1 MNTLQ
6 IEDRIR
12 AATRAAAHT
21 VAPNSV
27 PPLRLPADRL
37 FRRRSRSLA
46 SVWGRWLAPI
56 AAAAAVVAVAVAMV
70 TVGRTANRAP
80 VDSGGVPS
88 ARPGPVRMGP
98 PISSYVASGRVPRY
112 YVSIES
118 HGDPN
123 FHPSYAVVRAT
134 STGAAL
140 ETVVPAADGTVVA
153 VTAAADDRTFVLDT
167 QPWDNANQAFA
178 PRTFLL
184 LRLSPSG
191 SELSQARLAVS
202 VPGGQLMT
210 GFALSPDGRKLAIA
224 VQPDNDKREPDLTQV
239 KVITLATGV
248 TRTWTAN
255 GTIGF
260 GADDARS
267 LSWADNERTLA
278 FDWEGSGPGIH
289 TGVWLVNLSAGG
301 GSLLADSR
309 EAVTLVNQSMAGAPV
324 PSVSPLNGS
333 ASPSSLAPTSVMASP
348 SVGAGTASPSASL
361 DPASPSASLAP
372 ATASASLA
380 PATASASL
388 APATASASLAPA
400 TASASP
406 ISVAPL
412 TTRPTCQEDSIITP
426 DGSTIVCGAITP
438 TKATGGASAAAS
450 ADGSVAAL
458 LRRGAETEFIGYS
471 VATGKVA
478 RVLGHW
484 TFGSVGAL
492 SVEVLWSNASGS
504 VLIGVIPDGGGGRV
518 GVISGNEFTPLP
530 LSGAA
535 STPMQSGTW

>member
-1 MNTLQ
+1 
-6 IEDRIR
+6 
-12 AATRAAAHT
+12 
-21 VAPNSV
+21 
-27 PPLRLPADRL
+27 
-37 FRRRSRSLA
+37 
-46 SVWGRWLAPI
+46 
-56 AAAAAVVAVAVAMV
+56 
-70 TVGRTANRAP
+70 
-80 VDSGGVPS
+80 
-88 ARPGPVRMGP
+88 
-98 PISSYVASGRVPRY
+98 
-112 YVSIES
+112 
-118 HGDPN
+118 
-123 FHPSYAVVRAT
+123 
-134 STGAAL
+134 
-140 ETVVPAADGTVVA
+140 
-153 VTAAADDRTFVLDT
+153 VLDT

-210 GFALSPDGRKLAIA
+210 GFALCPDGRKLAIA
-224 VQPDNDKREPDLTQV
+224 VQPDNDKREPDLTEV

-333 ASPSSLAPTSVMASP
+333 ASPSSLAPTSVTASP
-348 SVGAGTASPSASL
+348 SVSAGTASP
-361 DPASPSASLAP
+361 
-372 ATASASLA
+372 SASLA

-412 TTRPTCQEDSIITP
+412 TTRPTCQEDSIITL

-438 TKATGGASAAAS
+438 TKATGSASAAAS

>member
-12 AATRAAAHT
+12 AATRAAADT

-37 FRRRSRSLA
+37 FRARSGSLA
-46 SVWGRWLAPI
+46 SVWGRWLAPM

-80 VDSGGVPS
+80 VGSGGVPS

-118 HGDPN
+118 HGNPN
-123 FHPSYAVVRAT
+123 FHPSHAVVRAT

-140 ETVVPAADGTVVA
+140 ETVVPAAGGTVVA

-224 VQPDNDKREPDLTQV
+224 VQTDNNKREPDLTEV

-309 EAVTLVNQSMAGAPV
+309 EAVTLVNQSIAGAPV

-333 ASPSSLAPTSVMASP
+333 ASPSSLAPTSATASP
-348 SVGAGTASPSASL
+348 SVSAGTASSSASL
-361 DPASPSASLAP
+361 DPASP
-372 ATASASLA
+372 SASLA